1 MMANSRQELKQIEKA
16 MEILRDLRKSAQIK
30 ESELLDKDLMLVYV
44 KYSERYMDLVPM
56 VKRKTVLKK
65 PGGAA

>member
-1 MMANSRQELKQIEKA
+1 MANSRQELKQIEKA